1 MSALVDTIHD
11 TLSTGHGCAHPRFA
25 PAECERVAAAIEK
38 RDPDMPDPDW
48 DEESDGWTN
57 REGDPN
63 FNGAF
68 NRW

>member
-1 MSALVDTIHD
+1 MDNSVGETTREDED
-11 TLSTGHGCAHPRFA
+11 EFA
-25 PAECERVAAAIEK
+25 SS
-38 RDPDMPDPDW
+38 PDGDVDW
-48 DEESDGWTN
+48 DGGPVEGDEDWGN